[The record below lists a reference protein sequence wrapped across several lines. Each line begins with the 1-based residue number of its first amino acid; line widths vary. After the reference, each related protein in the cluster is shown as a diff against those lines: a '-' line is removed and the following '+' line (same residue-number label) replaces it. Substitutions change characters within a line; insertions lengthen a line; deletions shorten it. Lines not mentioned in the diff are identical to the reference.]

1 MNCTTGEVHRICYWR
16 MRYIE
21 LNFGGLQISVL
32 SWMYNLSV
40 FFFERVL
47 ILTLMSC
54 ITKILL
60 EKGIYFFWF
69 A

>member
-1 MNCTTGEVHRICYWR
+1 

-21 LNFGGLQISVL
+21 LNSGGLQISVL

-40 FFFERVL
+40 YFERVL
-47 ILTLMSC
+47 ILTLVSGS
-54 ITKILL
+54 IKILL
-60 EKGIYFFWF
+60 VRGVCFIYWFVFWF